1 MTADA
6 GHQLRVFIDALLE
19 NLPQHEAN
27 TDAVWNATVQIRH
40 GSIPIAHEV
49 TFSIFHL
56 SLFSDF
62 IVSRV
67 LSVCFLR
74 SWRTSSRLVT
84 SRRTHSTWVSFL
96 ASWTQPAFQGS
107 NNSCASD
114 ITCAKY
120 TCTLKSFAFFRF
132 GEDELF
138 SNYDSPDILVLR
150 NGHYY
155 TFPVIDAEG
164 FNCFSPL
171 FVSFGSSFRVPLLG
185 VLGKVI
191 TPSEI
196 KAHLKYILDDPT
208 PANEFPVCI
217 MTSQDRDTWTVVRRK
232 LVEAG
237 A

>member
-1 MTADA
+1 MSSLYLVSCQSASFEA
-6 GHQLRVFIDALLE
+6 GVPSLSWLLQGV
-19 NLPQHEAN
+19 PTRHESVSSPHELN
-27 TDAVWNATVQIRH
+27 PHSKVQ
-40 GSIPIAHEV
+40 
-49 TFSIFHL
+49 T
-56 SLFSDF
+56 
-62 IVSRV
+62 
-67 LSVCFLR
+67 
-74 SWRTSSRLVT
+74 T
-84 SRRTHSTWVSFL
+84 
-96 ASWTQPAFQGS
+96 
-107 NNSCASD
+107 ASD

-120 TCTLKSFAFFRF
+120 TCILKSFASFRF

-208 PANEFPVCI
+208 PANEFPVGI
-217 MTSQDRDTWTVVRRK
+217 MTSQDRDVWAATRRK
-232 LVEAG
+232 LVEERKQNIY
-237 A
+237 